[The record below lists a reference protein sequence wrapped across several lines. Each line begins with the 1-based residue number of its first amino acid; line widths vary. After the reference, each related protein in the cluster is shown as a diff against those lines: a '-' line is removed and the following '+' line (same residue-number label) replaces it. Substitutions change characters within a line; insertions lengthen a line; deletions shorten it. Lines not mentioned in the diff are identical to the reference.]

1 MPKELFEIN
10 TFESGNIYNPDD
22 RDIPDDAAAYSENI
36 DPYGQEGS
44 LKAINIDGTAIK
56 ASVDTTRM
64 SMINDD
70 GTYSLVYVDKSD
82 YDIKKVDD
90 IYGSPSAIGDL
101 EVGTFGTATSIAAQQ
116 VNNKEVHMG
125 LGKTRDPKWVGIIP
139 HKQFNGSV
147 PSGLQ
152 IDDAELKSPSPFPV
166 MHTIVNDSTNT
177 YCYGIKLSGNY
188 VYKFDVSAGKLVR
201 RSEYYF
207 VKTKAMCLASDGSL
221 WVLDEVSSGRITV
234 IKIDPDNMDQVS
246 SRPIADLTGSLDA
259 AITDMA
265 EDDSMLWFAT
275 GNIQVDT
282 SGSYLWNTAISN
294 LATSSSDL
302 TIDDRTPFLG
312 ADGTSQNANDTDFG
326 DWVKAADNKETQPDF
341 SLPKLPLMIPT
352 NGTGFI
358 GISMHVAVQSSGAAV
373 RWYRQ
378 DYSSGAGSEYTSA
391 TWFLQIVK
399 KDITAGD
406 KLNNTSTKGI
416 VFGYHIG
423 TTDTYTNVTMIKST
437 ASSSKLC
444 FVVKNSAQSTVNQMA
459 TPDKTAA
466 VTTVLSKAS
475 IDTNVDIEDAVAAEK
490 SGSYNVFA
498 GGGVARWGISSG
510 SDVTP
515 KLEAEFGLTFSS
527 NSGVS
532 GSLIPNNG
540 NYYSVS
546 FVYDG
551 YQESPLSSWEKQ
563 STVSGGS
570 GVSLN
575 VKIDIYPVGLSK
587 RVTHINIYRSSDSS
601 TSSTQP
607 SGFFRLVKSI
617 PLKSGW
623 LITDTDTTNPDWG
636 NYYTKTIVDTGA
648 SYSSYEARTG
658 ISEALLTTIPK
669 YGLSAKVNNY
679 LYIADCSHID
689 IDNATNYLF
698 KSRPFNFDQFNW
710 ARDSLL
716 LPSKPTALESFNGR
730 LYAFSESSIYVIN
743 PDGMYIEDTLEGL
756 GCLHQNAVK
765 TSDIG
770 MCFMSKNG
778 VYLHDGRQIK
788 DIGSKIKFANQ
799 KDVTGQM
806 ATSIINLIAF
816 RGGGEDGS
824 GVGYTGQIVISY
836 DAYRKAFYL
845 HFTENGW
852 DDSGDGSD
860 TYTNYTLVYTVPK
873 DRWDSW
879 VRLHGSGVGSELTVY
894 GSMNGKNGEVL
905 TSDSEHGL
913 IEPFS
918 PQKPTDPVSGT
929 RMNNLTWISKKL
941 TMGDSTVDK
950 KFFKVEALSEDTTP
964 AITVNTAEN
973 STTYSALTTP
983 VTSRHIQIKLAVTSD
998 TSATIDA
1005 IRVVYRKLRRIKAMS

>member
-1 MPKELFEIN
+1 VPKDVLEIKA
-10 TFESGNIYNPDD
+10 FESGNIYNADD
-22 RDIPDDAAAYSENI
+22 RDIPDDAAVYSENI
-36 DPYGQEGS
+36 DPYAQSGS
-44 LKAINIDGTAIK
+44 LMAIQADATAIK
-56 ASVDTTRM
+56 SSIDTNRM
-64 SMINDD
+64 KMINDD
-70 GTYSLVYVDKSD
+70 GTYRLVYVDRSD

-90 IYGSPSAIGDL
+90 VYGTPGHPAAL
-101 EVGTFGTATSIAAQQ
+101 ESGTFGSATSIPAMQT
-116 VNNKEVHMG
+116 NNKEVHMG
-125 LGKTRDPKWVGIIP
+125 LGKTIDPKWVGIIP

-246 SRPIADLTGSLDA
+246 SRPIADLTGTLDA

-312 ADGTSQNANDTDFG
+312 ANGSSQSASDTDFG

-416 VFGYHIG
+416 VFGYHTG

-444 FVVKNSAQSTVNQMA
+444 FVVKNSAQSTVNQMT

-466 VTTVLSKAS
+466 VTTVLSKVS
-475 IDTNVDIEDAVAAEK
+475 VDTNVDIEDAVVAEK

-510 SDVTP
+510 SDVTA
-515 KLEAEFGLTFSS
+515 KLEAEFELTFSS

-587 RVTHINIYRSSDSS
+587 RVTHINLYRSSDSS

-636 NYYTKTIVDTGA
+636 NYYTKTIVDTGT
-648 SYSSYEARTG
+648 SYASYEARTG

-689 IDNATNYLF
+689 IDDATNYLF

-710 ARDSLL
+710 AKDFLL
-716 LPSKPTALESFNGR
+716 LPDTPVALESFNGR
-730 LYAFSESSIYVIN
+730 LYAFSKSATYIIN
-743 PDGMYIEDTLEGL
+743 PDGMYIEDTLEGI
-756 GCLHQNAVK
+756 GCRNQNAIV
-765 TSDIG
+765 SSEIG
-770 MCFMSKNG
+770 MCWIDFNSI
-778 VYLHDGRQIK
+778 YLHDGKNIN
-788 DIGSKIKFANQ
+788 DIGMKIKKAHQIDNTYNVYSTLEKLCAFSTS
-799 KDVTGQM
+799 DYTGD
-806 ATSIINLIAF
+806 IV
-816 RGGGEDGS
+816 
-824 GVGYTGQIVISY
+824 VGYDS
-836 DAYRKAFYL
+836 YRKAFLFFY
-845 HFTENGW
+845 TYKYTP
-852 DDSGDGSD
+852 SG
-860 TYTNYTLVYTVPK
+860 TVYVPQCLVYTVPK
-873 DRWDSW
+873 NRWDKWARTNGNINSDFNTYST
-879 VRLHGSGVGSELTVY
+879 L
-894 GSMNGKNGEVL
+894 NGKNNELIVSDTDNGLIVPFDPMNSTRVDNFRWYSKKFTMGES
-905 TSDSEHGL
+905 TSDKRIYKAE
-913 IEPFS
+913 I
-918 PQKPTDPVSGT
+918 
-929 RMNNLTWISKKL
+929 
-941 TMGDSTVDK
+941 
-950 KFFKVEALSEDTTP
+950 LSEDSTP
-964 AITVNTAEN
+964 TITVNTAEN
-973 STTYSALTTP
+973 SDSYTALTTKR
-983 VTSRHIQIKLAVTSD
+983 TARHAQVFIQVTSD
-998 TSATIDA
+998 ATATVDA
-1005 IRVVYRKLRRIKAMS
+1005 LRIVFRRLKRTKAMS

>member
-1 MPKELFEIN
+1 VPKDVLEIKA
-10 TFESGNIYNPDD
+10 FESGNIYNADD
-22 RDIPDDAAAYSENI
+22 RDIPDDAAVYSENI
-36 DPYGQEGS
+36 DPYAQSGS
-44 LKAINIDGTAIK
+44 LMAIQADATAIK
-56 ASVDTTRM
+56 SSIDTNRM
-64 SMINDD
+64 KMINDD
-70 GTYSLVYVDKSD
+70 GTYRLVYVDRSD
-82 YDIKKVDD
+82 YDIKKLDD
-90 IYGSPSAIGDL
+90 VYGTPGHPAAL
-101 EVGTFGTATSIAAQQ
+101 ESGTFGSATSIPAMQT
-116 VNNKEVHMG
+116 NNKEVHMG
-125 LGKTRDPKWVGIIP
+125 LGKTIDPKWVGIIP

-246 SRPIADLTGSLDA
+246 SRPIADLTGTLDA

-312 ADGTSQNANDTDFG
+312 ANGSSQSASDTDFG

-416 VFGYHIG
+416 VFGYHTG

-444 FVVKNSAQSTVNQMA
+444 FVVKNSAQSTVNQMT

-466 VTTVLSKAS
+466 VTTVLSKVS
-475 IDTNVDIEDAVAAEK
+475 VDTNVDIEDAVVAEK

-587 RVTHINIYRSSDSS
+587 RVTHINLYRSSDSS

-636 NYYTKTIVDTGA
+636 NYYTKTIVDTGT
-648 SYSSYEARTG
+648 SYASYEARTG

-689 IDNATNYLF
+689 IDDATNYLF

-710 ARDSLL
+710 AKDFLL
-716 LPSKPTALESFNGR
+716 LPDTPVALESFNGR
-730 LYAFSESSIYVIN
+730 LYAFSKSATYIIN
-743 PDGMYIEDTLEGL
+743 PDGMYIEDTLEGI
-756 GCLHQNAVK
+756 GCRNQNAIV
-765 TSDIG
+765 SSEIG
-770 MCFMSKNG
+770 MCWIDFNSI
-778 VYLHDGRQIK
+778 YLHDGKNIN
-788 DIGSKIKFANQ
+788 DIGMKIKKAHQIDNTYNVYSTLEKLCAFSTS
-799 KDVTGQM
+799 DYTGD
-806 ATSIINLIAF
+806 IV
-816 RGGGEDGS
+816 
-824 GVGYTGQIVISY
+824 VGYDS
-836 DAYRKAFYL
+836 YRKAFLFFY
-845 HFTENGW
+845 TYKYTP
-852 DDSGDGSD
+852 SG
-860 TYTNYTLVYTVPK
+860 TVYVPQCLVYTVPK
-873 DRWDSW
+873 NRWDKWARTNGNINSDFNTYST
-879 VRLHGSGVGSELTVY
+879 L
-894 GSMNGKNGEVL
+894 NGKNNELIVSDTDNGLIVPFDPMNSTRVDNFRWYSKKFTMGES
-905 TSDSEHGL
+905 TSDKRIYKAE
-913 IEPFS
+913 I
-918 PQKPTDPVSGT
+918 
-929 RMNNLTWISKKL
+929 
-941 TMGDSTVDK
+941 
-950 KFFKVEALSEDTTP
+950 LSEDSTP
-964 AITVNTAEN
+964 TITVNTAEN
-973 STTYSALTTP
+973 SDSYTALTTKR
-983 VTSRHIQIKLAVTSD
+983 TARHAQVFIQVTSD
-998 TSATIDA
+998 ATATVDA
-1005 IRVVYRKLRRIKAMS
+1005 LRIVFRRLKRTKAMS

>member
-1 MPKELFEIN
+1 VPKDVLEIKA
-10 TFESGNIYNPDD
+10 FESGNIYNADD
-22 RDIPDDAAAYSENI
+22 RDIPDDAAVYSENI
-36 DPYGQEGS
+36 DPYAQSGS
-44 LKAINIDGTAIK
+44 LMAIQADATAIK
-56 ASVDTTRM
+56 SSIDTNRM
-64 SMINDD
+64 KMINDD
-70 GTYSLVYVDKSD
+70 GTYRLVYVDRSD

-90 IYGSPSAIGDL
+90 VYGTPGHPAAL
-101 EVGTFGTATSIAAQQ
+101 ESGTFGSATSIPAMQT
-116 VNNKEVHMG
+116 NNKEVHMG
-125 LGKTRDPKWVGIIP
+125 LGKTIDPKWVGIIP

-246 SRPIADLTGSLDA
+246 SRPIADLTGTLDA

-312 ADGTSQNANDTDFG
+312 ANGSSQSASDTDFG

-416 VFGYHIG
+416 VFGYHTG

-444 FVVKNSAQSTVNQMA
+444 FVVKNSAQSTVNQMT

-466 VTTVLSKAS
+466 VTTVLSKVS
-475 IDTNVDIEDAVAAEK
+475 VDTNVDIEDAVVAEK

-587 RVTHINIYRSSDSS
+587 RVTHINLYRSSDSS

-636 NYYTKTIVDTGA
+636 NYYTKTIVDTGT
-648 SYSSYEARTG
+648 SYASYEARTG

-689 IDNATNYLF
+689 IDDATNYLF

-710 ARDSLL
+710 AKDFLL
-716 LPSKPTALESFNGR
+716 LPDTPVALESFNGR
-730 LYAFSESSIYVIN
+730 LYAFSKSATYIIN
-743 PDGMYIEDTLEGL
+743 PDGMYIEDTLEGI
-756 GCLHQNAVK
+756 GCRNQNAIV
-765 TSDIG
+765 SSEIG
-770 MCFMSKNG
+770 MCWIDFNSI
-778 VYLHDGRQIK
+778 YLHDGKNIN
-788 DIGSKIKFANQ
+788 DIGMKIKKAHQIDNTYNVYSTLEKLCAFSTS
-799 KDVTGQM
+799 DYTGD
-806 ATSIINLIAF
+806 IV
-816 RGGGEDGS
+816 
-824 GVGYTGQIVISY
+824 VGYDS
-836 DAYRKAFYL
+836 YRKAFLFFY
-845 HFTENGW
+845 TYKYTP
-852 DDSGDGSD
+852 SG
-860 TYTNYTLVYTVPK
+860 TVYVPQCLVYTVPK
-873 DRWDSW
+873 NRWDKWARTNGNINSDFNTYST
-879 VRLHGSGVGSELTVY
+879 L
-894 GSMNGKNGEVL
+894 NGKNNELIVSDTDNGLIVPFDPMNSTRVDNFRWYSKKFTMGES
-905 TSDSEHGL
+905 TSDKRIYKAE
-913 IEPFS
+913 I
-918 PQKPTDPVSGT
+918 
-929 RMNNLTWISKKL
+929 
-941 TMGDSTVDK
+941 
-950 KFFKVEALSEDTTP
+950 LSEDSTP
-964 AITVNTAEN
+964 TITVNTAEN
-973 STTYSALTTP
+973 SDSYTALTTKR
-983 VTSRHIQIKLAVTSD
+983 TARHAQVFIQVTSD
-998 TSATIDA
+998 ATATVDA
-1005 IRVVYRKLRRIKAMS
+1005 LRIVFRRLKRTKAMS